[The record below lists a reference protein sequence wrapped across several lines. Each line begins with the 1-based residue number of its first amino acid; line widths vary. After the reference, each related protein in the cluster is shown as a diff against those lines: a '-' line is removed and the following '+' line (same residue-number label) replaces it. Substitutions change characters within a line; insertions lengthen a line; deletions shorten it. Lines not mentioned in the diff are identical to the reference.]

1 MAGKKAGEDFG
12 FFVCLFIFTTLTPA
26 LKEFHYLY
34 ELVGSLKVKTHTK
47 DQLLTE
53 KHSTH

>member
-34 ELVGSLKVKTHTK
+34 ELVGSLKAKTHTK